1 MLVVGPAAV
10 TRQPLAFLHD
20 DRTAVIE
27 HRAAQID
34 RRLVLHQMRV
44 HGVAAGEHPARHQHD
59 VADLQRRGSASSVSG
74 ALQRDLAAGPREAR
88 LIEHRDDRVRRI
100 AIQPAASIAPVD
112 ASSTTPR
119 RRNAQQSYATDTK
132 KLAGSRLS
140 APILQ
145 PISVTLPP
153 KPIVPISRLF
163 TVAMIDASSSAS
175 RGSGFT
181 SSSVRNSCSF
191 ACV

>member
-1 MLVVGPAAV
+1 M
-10 TRQPLAFLHD
+10 
-20 DRTAVIE
+20 
-27 HRAAQID
+27 
-34 RRLVLHQMRV
+34 
-44 HGVAAGEHPARHQHD
+44 
-59 VADLQRRGSASSVSG
+59 
-74 ALQRDLAAGPREAR
+74 
-88 LIEHRDDRVRRI
+88 
-100 AIQPAASIAPVD
+100 IAPVD
-112 ASSTTPR
+112 ASSTTPS

-145 PISVTLPP
+145 PMSVTLPP
-153 KPIVPISRLF
+153 NPIVPISRLL

-191 ACV
+191 ACR